1 MSGLVV
7 LAVDDEPRALADV
20 QRILAASPRVARVD
34 TAGGGRDALL
44 RLGEGSYDA
53 LLLDVRM
60 PEIEGIELARLLRRF
75 DDPPE
80 VVFLT
85 GHADAAVEAFE
96 VQALDF
102 LVKPVTRDRL
112 DSALER
118 IEVAR
123 ARRGL
128 RGGEHAAPRTA
139 PEVVA
144 LDNPEGPGKRLVRL
158 ETITYVDAD
167 GDYARIHTADGQFV
181 LRAPLGQLE
190 EDWGPA
196 SFVRV
201 HRAHL
206 VNLTHAVELRSQP
219 NGTAVLALH
228 DGTELPVA
236 RRTVAALRRRL
247 KA

>member
-20 QRILAASPRVARVD
+20 QRILSASSRVEKVD
-34 TAGGGRDALL
+34 IAGGGRDALL
-44 RLGEGSYDA
+44 KLGEGAYDA

-102 LVKPVTRDRL
+102 LVKPVTRERL
-112 DSALER
+112 DAALER

-123 ARRGL
+123 ARRGMVA
-128 RGGEHAAPRTA
+128 GTAPAQRTA

-144 LDNPEGPGKRLVRL
+144 LDNPDGPGKRLVRL
-158 ETITYVDAD
+158 ETISHVDAD
-167 GDYARIHTADGQFV
+167 GDYARIHAADGDFV

-196 SFVRV
+196 GFVRV

-206 VNLTHAVELRSQP
+206 VNLGHAVELRSQQ